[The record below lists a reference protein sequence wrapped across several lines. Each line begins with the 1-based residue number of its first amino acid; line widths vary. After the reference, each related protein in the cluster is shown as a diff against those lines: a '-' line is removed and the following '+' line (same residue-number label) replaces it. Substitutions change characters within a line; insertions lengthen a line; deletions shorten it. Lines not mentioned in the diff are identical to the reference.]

1 MDTQNK
7 GFIYIFANPSFE
19 NDFLKSS
26 RNTAKFSLTFSINT
40 INFAEIV

>member
-7 GFIYIFANPSFE
+7 GFIYIFTNPSFE

-26 RNTAKFSLTFSINT
+26 RNTVKLSLTFSINT

>member
-7 GFIYIFANPSFE
+7 GFIYIFTNPSFE

-26 RNTAKFSLTFSINT
+26 QNNTKFNLTFSINT